1 MKRFLSLVFILA
13 ITTVPAMNLFAQSYA
28 PLQISLVPGVALPF
42 GAPASGIV
50 LGAIGNVSGRVDL
63 LQAAG
68 VFNIA
73 DQIRGIQAAGVFNVA
88 NAGME
93 GIQAAGVFNIA
104 EERRA
109 PVQLAGVFNVAT
121 SVQGFQA
128 AGVFNVSGRV
138 QGAQFSSIFNVA
150 DNVEGF
156 QVGLINI
163 ADNVK
168 GFQLGL
174 INISS
179 NGVFDLI
186 VGWEPSTEFARA
198 TFKTGNTSLFAV
210 YSVASP
216 KSDVFKAIDTSIF
229 SAGLGTRIGD
239 SRSLFLDLSVS
250 ASQAVGPNVDL
261 FFDAW
266 HYRNGY
272 TPCDVFAPWP
282 TLDVSLN
289 LKLGGLHLIGG
300 LRADINLQSAPN
312 VPSSLARGMA
322 YSNTWL
328 GESFTA
334 WTKWYIGIGI

>member
-1 MKRFLSLVFILA
+1 MKRLLAIVFAIFLS
-13 ITTVPAMNLFAQSYA
+13 TVPAMNILAQSYA

-50 LGAIGNVSGRVDL
+50 LGAVGNVSGRVDL

-73 DQIRGIQAAGVFNVA
+73 DQIRGIQAAGVFNIA
-88 NAGME
+88 SAGME

-104 EERRA
+104 EERRT
-109 PVQLAGVFNVAT
+109 PVQMAGVFNVAT

-174 INISS
+174 VNISS

-186 VGWEPSTEFARA
+186 VGWEPETEFARA

-216 KSDVFKAIDTSIF
+216 KSDVFRAIDTSIV

-239 SRSLFLDLSVS
+239 SRSLFIDVSVS
-250 ASQAVGPNVDL
+250 ASQSIGPDAEL

-266 HYRNGY
+266 HYRNGL
-272 TPCDVFAPWP
+272 TPWDVFAPWP
-282 TLDVSLN
+282 TLDASLN
-289 LKLGGLHLIGG
+289 LKLGGLHIIGG
-300 LRADINLQSAPN
+300 LRTDINLQSAPN
-312 VPSSLARGMA
+312 LPSILERGMA
-322 YSNTWL
+322 YSNTWF

-334 WTKWYIGIGI
+334 WTTWYVGIGI